1 MQVQVQKNIMDITMD
16 KMIDIHTHILPGV
29 DDGAKTID
37 ESLKIIEY
45 LKKVGITDIVLTSHY
60 IKNTNY
66 TSNRKER
73 EQLFHELKE
82 QSSNMGINLYLGNE
96 VYLTEDILDLLEQE
110 EIVTLND
117 TKYMLVELP
126 LTGYLNNLPN
136 ILCKLFDSGIVPII
150 AHPERYHFLQKNK
163 ERVKELLE
171 FGCLLQCNIDS
182 ITGKYG
188 KKAKKLMKW
197 LLKKDLVEFVAT
209 DTHYVEKK
217 RKLKKSLRKLK
228 RFVGKKKLKE
238 LIKENP
244 LKMLKGEEIQGNL
257 EYLIEEERNRN

>member
-1 MQVQVQKNIMDITMD
+1 MD
-16 KMIDIHTHILPGV
+16 KIIDIHTHVLPSV
-29 DDGAKTID
+29 DDGAKTMD
-37 ESLKIIEY
+37 ESLEIIEY

-60 IKNTNY
+60 IKNTSY
-66 TSNRKER
+66 TSNKKER
-73 EQLFHELKE
+73 ENIFEELKKA
-82 QSSNMGINLYLGNE
+82 SSNMGINLYLGNE
-96 VYLTEDILDLLEQE
+96 VYLTEDILDLLEKE

-117 TKYMLVELP
+117 TQYMLVELP

-136 ILCKLFDSGIVPII
+136 TLCKLFDSGIVPII

-197 LLKKDLVEFVAT
+197 LLKNDLVEFVAT

-217 RKLKKSLRKLK
+217 KGLRKSLKKLK
-228 RFVGKKKLKE
+228 RIVGKKKLEE
-238 LIKENP
+238 LTRENP
-244 LKMLKGEEIQGNL
+244 LKILQGEEIQGNL